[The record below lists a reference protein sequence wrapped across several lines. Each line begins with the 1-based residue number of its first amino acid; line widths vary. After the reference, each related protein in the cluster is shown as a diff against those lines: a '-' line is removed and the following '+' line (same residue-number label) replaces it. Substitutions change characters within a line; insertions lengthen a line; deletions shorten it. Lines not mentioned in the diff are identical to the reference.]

1 MATVN
6 TASATAQATTTQ
18 TATTNKVTV
27 VKSHNHLSI
36 IRRESVKNAQCIDV
50 KRALYQAVDTN
61 GELVQAGKKDNGRD
75 KMPFFIFVQ
84 GIELQ
89 LSSGIITPKTV
100 TAIARFRSIEDAK
113 LTVDNFELIAA
124 DAKVH
129 TELQWE
135 PFYEGQ
141 TNVQYQE
148 NGQLVD
154 SQIDNKI
161 YYRQYTLAPKSY
173 VPKKLT
179 DSQPVEA
186 IEEMEDLD

>member
-1 MATVN
+1 MTTVK

-18 TATTNKVTV
+18 AATTNKVTV

-36 IRRESVKNAQCIDV
+36 IRRESVKNAHCIDA
-50 KRALYQAVDTN
+50 KRAIYQAVDIN
-61 GELVQAGKKDNGRD
+61 GELVQAGKKENGRD

-100 TAIARFRSIEDAK
+100 TAITRFRSVEDAK

-124 DAKVH
+124 EAKVH

-141 TNVQYQE
+141 TNVQYIE

-154 SQIDNKI
+154 SQINNQI

-186 IEEMEDLD
+186 IDEMEDLD